1 MIEETSIMMLHPDR
15 NPSRGQSKPIFITA
29 TNGKDYYLKK
39 QISID
44 NSGNRITGNCVF
56 LQELLSYQLAE
67 TLNIPI
73 PNCAII
79 SIDNKFLEYNRDLQ
93 FKAALTAGTYFA
105 TESIPNIYNNVLDNK
120 ILGAQLGQPR
130 MKEPLYKVYA
140 KVKNPTIFIN
150 VIVLDMLILN
160 FDRFCNEGNFLIT
173 KSNNHFSGVAIDFG
187 HSFYGPNWTNK
198 KIEILDLPKA
208 ISNTNELND
217 YLIFLCNTFLNNKGL
232 PFSKLGPIF
241 DAMEKQIIFKDSNG
255 NFVNPFDDI
264 VTKIEN
270 LNRNDVQKMLDF
282 IPNEWYV
289 SMNIQ
294 KNKYLD
300 FIMYQKYQVRYLVDY
315 FYQYGAFSN
324 SIGGNLQWK
333 NNIDIL
339 FGTL

>member
-1 MIEETSIMMLHPDR
+1 MITKTSIMMLHPDR

-29 TNGKDYYLKK
+29 ANGKDYYLKK
-39 QISID
+39 QFVTD
-44 NSGNRITGNCVF
+44 NNGHRIPENCVF
-56 LQELLSYQLAE
+56 LQELLSYQLARALE
-67 TLNIPI
+67 IPI

-79 SIDNKFLEYNRDLQ
+79 SIDNKFLEYNRNLQ

-105 TESIPNIYNNVLDNK
+105 TEAIPNVYNNVLDSK
-120 ILGAQLGQPR
+120 VLGEQLGQPR
-130 MKEPLYKVYA
+130 TKEPLYKVYA
-140 KVKNPTIFIN
+140 KVENPTIFTN

-160 FDRFCNEGNFLIT
+160 FDCFGNEGNFLIT
-173 KSNNHFSGVAIDFG
+173 KSGNLFSGVAIDFG
-187 HSFYGPNWTNK
+187 HSFYGPSWTNE

-208 ISNTNELND
+208 ISTPEELRN
-217 YLIFLCNTFLNNKGL
+217 YLNILCNIFLNSKGL

-241 DAMEKQIIFKDSNG
+241 DAMEKQILFTDSNG
-255 NFVNPFDDI
+255 NFVNPFNDI

-270 LNRNDVQKMLDF
+270 LSRDDIQKMLDF

-300 FIMYQKYQVRYLVDY
+300 FIMHQKYQVRYLIDY

-324 SIGGNLQWK
+324 SIGGQLQWK
-333 NNIDIL
+333 NATQ

>member
-79 SIDNKFLEYNRDLQ
+79 YIDNKFLEYNRDLQ

-105 TESIPNIYNNVLDNK
+105 TEAIPNIYNNVLDTK
-120 ILGAQLGQPR
+120 ILGTQLGQPR

-140 KVKNPTIFIN
+140 KVENPTIFIN

-160 FDRFCNEGNFLIT
+160 FDRFCNEGNLLIT

-187 HSFYGPNWTNK
+187 HSFCGPNWTNE

-217 YLIFLCNTFLNNKGL
+217 YLIFLCNAFLNNKGL

-333 NNIDIL
+333 NDIL

>member
-15 NPSRGQSKPIFITA
+15 NPFRGQSKPIFITA

-39 QISID
+39 QFATD
-44 NSGNRITGNCVF
+44 DSGNRITENCVF

-67 TLNIPI
+67 ALNIPI
-73 PNCAII
+73 PNCAIV
-79 SIDNKFLEYNRDLQ
+79 SIDNNFLEYNRDLQ
-93 FKAALTAGTYFA
+93 FKAALTAGKYFA
-105 TESIPNIYNNVLDNK
+105 TEAIPNIYNNVLDNK

-140 KVKNPTIFIN
+140 KVEDPTILTK

-160 FDRFCNEGNFLIT
+160 FDRFGNEGNFLIT

-187 HSFYGPNWTNK
+187 HSFYGPSWTNE
-198 KIEILDLPKA
+198 KIKILDLPKA
-208 ISNTNELND
+208 ISTPKELDN
-217 YLIFLCNTFLNNKGL
+217 YLNFLCNTFLSSKGL

-241 DAMEKQIIFKDSNG
+241 DAMEKQIIFTDSIG
-255 NFVNPFDDI
+255 DFINPFNDI

-270 LNRNDVQKMLDF
+270 LGRNDIQKMLDF

-289 SMNIQ
+289 SVNIQ

-300 FIMYQKYQVRYLVDY
+300 FIMHQKYQVRYLINY

-333 NNIDIL
+333 NDTL